1 MGTLKLLRRHATLF
15 VFSVSLASCAYVV
28 ACGGDDDSNTSPDSD
43 GGDAM
48 TGGFGGS
55 GGSGGRGG
63 SGGGGRGGAGGTGG
77 GTGGRGGA
85 GGTGGGTGGT
95 MPEAGDD
102 VVSNADAADGS

>member
-1 MGTLKLLRRHATLF
+1 MGTLKLVRRHATLF

-48 TGGFGGS
+48 TGGAGGVITAGRGG

-63 SGGGGRGGAGGTGG
+63 GGSGGGGAGGRGGGGSGGGGTGG
-77 GTGGRGGA
+77 G
-85 GGTGGGTGGT
+85 

-102 VVSNADAADGS
+102 VVSNADAADGN